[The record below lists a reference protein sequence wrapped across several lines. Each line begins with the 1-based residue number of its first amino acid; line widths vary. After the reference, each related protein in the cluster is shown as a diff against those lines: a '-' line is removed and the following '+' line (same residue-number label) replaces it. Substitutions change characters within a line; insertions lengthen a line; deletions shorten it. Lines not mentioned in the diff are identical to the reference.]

1 MRRLDFEQAILEM
14 VFDAGYDQLTP
25 ATVAFHLKIP
35 IKTAEQYLDELLRD
49 AILEMDLSEAGHITY
64 RLPEASRPPAE
75 TLARTRRYRATHG
88 EGGASLML
96 PAGVVLHPPSH
107 AALANFTPPAPPA
120 PPAPPVPPP
129 ALSYHLSAGDQP
141 AGDHFIATL
150 RHHDWSASPSSPNSD
165 WATRAPSYPLT
176 EGHPPRQS
184 SAHNLTRPSSNHL
197 DLASDRRN
205 PTGSMLLSLLWPG
218 LGQVY
223 NGQPGKGV
231 VLFFSSAF
239 LWMAFM
245 GWIVHVYALVDA
257 GLVAQQINRRWHMRR
272 AAALPA

>member
-1 MRRLDFEQAILEM
+1 
-14 VFDAGYDQLTP
+14 
-25 ATVAFHLKIP
+25 
-35 IKTAEQYLDELLRD
+35 LRD

-107 AALANFTPPAPPA
+107 AALANFTSPPAPPA
-120 PPAPPVPPP
+120 PPTQPAQPALPP
-129 ALSYHLSAGDQP
+129 ALSYHLSASDP
-141 AGDHFIATL
+141 SANDNFIATL

-176 EGHPPRQS
+176 EAHQPRQP
-184 SAHNLTRPSSNHL
+184 SAHHLTHPSSTHPSSTHL